1 MKRFTLLVAVV
12 FAVGLVLVLAW
23 RLSDIIL
30 MFIASL
36 AVAATLRAP
45 IEWLAARRVPRALAT
60 ALMYLGLIGGGLGLF
75 ILLYETLGD
84 ELGALSEELSVIYA
98 RMGQL
103 LSGFRGEYGSAIT
116 ARFPTPE
123 QLTQLLT
130 DSNVGDMERAVLGAG
145 QSVART
151 LTDAVLALILSI
163 YWTADRLRFE
173 RLALSFVP
181 AHRRG
186 NVRDTW
192 RALEDGLGRYLR
204 SELLQGL
211 LVGVLLWP
219 VFRLLGLNW
228 PVFWALAA
236 ALSWLVPL
244 VGGFIVIVPLWL
256 VVWVQS
262 GALIATAA
270 VAAALVVMAM
280 LEFVLERR
288 LFTRE
293 RGMSVLTIAIAL
305 IMADAFGLLGLLLA
319 PPLAAMIHILLREL
333 ANPTAPRSSQ
343 PALAADIAALQS
355 RLATARSLI
364 VAAEDGSHRRLENIA
379 DRLERLLGQASRS
392 QGDMMS

>member
-1 MKRFTLLVAVV
+1 MKRFTLFVAVV
-12 FAVGLVLVLAW
+12 FAVGLGLVLAW

-30 MFIASL
+30 MFLASL

-60 ALMYLGLIGGGLGLF
+60 ALMYLLLIVSGVGLF
-75 ILLYETLGD
+75 VLLYQALGN
-84 ELGALSEELSVIYA
+84 ELGALSEELSQIYA
-98 RMGQL
+98 RIGQL
-103 LSGFRGEYGSAIT
+103 LSGFRGEYGSAVY

-130 DSNVGDMERAVLGAG
+130 DSNVGDLERSLLGAG
-145 QSVART
+145 QGLAST
-151 LTDAVLALILSI
+151 LTNAVLALILSI

-181 AHRRG
+181 AQRRG
-186 NVRDTW
+186 DVRETW

-204 SELLQGL
+204 SELLQGVL
-211 LVGVLLWP
+211 LGVLLWP
-219 VFRLLGLNW
+219 IFRLLGLGW

-256 VVWVQS
+256 VVWAQS
-262 GALIATAA
+262 GVWTATLA
-270 VAAALVVMAM
+270 VAAVLIVMVL

-288 LFTRE
+288 LYARE
-293 RGMSVLTIAIAL
+293 RGVSVLTIATAL

-319 PPLAAMIHILLREL
+319 PALAAMIHIILREL
-333 ANPTAPRSSQ
+333 ANPTAPRTQQ
-343 PALAADIAALQS
+343 PALAADIAALQV
-355 RLATARSLI
+355 RLDTARSLI
-364 VAAEDGSHRRLENIA
+364 AATEDGSQRRLENIA
-379 DRLERLLGQASRS
+379 DRLERLLGEVSRGRGES
-392 QGDMMS
+392 MS

>member
-12 FAVGLVLVLAW
+12 FAIGLGLVLAW

-60 ALMYLGLIGGGLGLF
+60 ALMYLGLIGGGVGLF

-103 LSGFRGEYGSAIT
+103 LSGFRGEYGSAFT

-379 DRLERLLGQASRS
+379 DRLDRLLGEASRG
-392 QGDMMS
+392 QGGAMS

>member
-12 FAVGLVLVLAW
+12 FAIGLGLVLAW

-60 ALMYLGLIGGGLGLF
+60 ALMYLGLIGGGVGLF
-75 ILLYETLGD
+75 ILLYEALGD
-84 ELGALSEELSVIYA
+84 ELGALSEELSQIYA
-98 RMGQL
+98 RIGQL
-103 LSGFRGEYGSAIT
+103 LAGFRGEYGSAVY

-130 DSNVGDMERAVLGAG
+130 DSNVGDLERSLLGAG
-145 QSVART
+145 QGLAST
-151 LTDAVLALILSI
+151 LTNAVLALILSI

-181 AHRRG
+181 AHRRSDA
-186 NVRDTW
+186 RETW

-219 VFRLLGLNW
+219 IFRLLGLNW

-244 VGGFIVIVPLWL
+244 VGGFIVIVPLWM
-256 VVWVQS
+256 VVWAQS
-262 GALIATAA
+262 GVLIATLA
-270 VAAALVVMAM
+270 VAAALVVMAL

-293 RGMSVLTIAIAL
+293 RGMSVLTIATAL

-319 PPLAAMIHILLREL
+319 PALAAMIHILLREL

-343 PALAADIAALQS
+343 PALAADIAALQA

-379 DRLERLLGQASRS
+379 DRLDRLLGEASRG
-392 QGDMMS
+392 QGGATS

>member
-12 FAVGLVLVLAW
+12 FAVGLGLVLAW

-60 ALMYLGLIGGGLGLF
+60 ALMYLGLIGAGLGLF
-75 ILLYETLGD
+75 ILLYEALGD

-98 RMGQL
+98 RIGQL
-103 LSGFRGEYGSAIT
+103 LSGFRGEYGSAFT

-151 LTDAVLALILSI
+151 LTDAILALILSI

-219 VFRLLGLNW
+219 IFRLLGLNW

-262 GALIATAA
+262 GVLIATSA
-270 VAAALVVMAM
+270 VAVALVVMAL

-288 LFTRE
+288 LYVRE

-343 PALAADIAALQS
+343 PALAADIAALQA

-379 DRLERLLGQASRS
+379 DRLDRLLGEASRG
-392 QGDMMS
+392 QGGATS